1 MRVRKDK
8 KPLQARDRLGLV
20 MDASELSEVTSVLF
34 MDLHVE
40 EPQAKQETLLYCTQ
54 THLGVYRDGKRVF
67 CLPLNEI
74 SEIHVQK
81 GIGCIWLEYT
91 EKSSEEPHMLARGLA
106 ERKNDAAEFVRTV
119 KKMLRA
125 CDGTPASEGQK
136 KSESPPRIS
145 KKGALLRLARMSR
158 PEWKYLLISVV
169 FFALTT
175 AIGLLIPYLN
185 RVLIDDYIKGDSF
198 GSHPKTAFL
207 WGFLAVVASIFVANL
222 LQRLISMI
230 RGYFLSVAGT
240 RLIVRLR
247 DTVFRKIQ
255 ELSISVISK
264 QTSGELMKRVNGDTM
279 HIKQFIVGQLPSL
292 LEQTLLLLSVVI
304 VLLVKSWK
312 LALLVLLPAPLIMMA
327 FVSFWRWMRRL
338 SRQIRDLNA
347 KENAILHDIFS
358 GIRVVKSYG
367 MEEREEARYVKAASA
382 EKTAQLRQERIWAV
396 LMPLLNFL
404 MGLGEYV
411 LLFFVG
417 REIVNEGS
425 MTIGE
430 LAQLSAYAAMIY
442 SPLATLLR
450 APRMFVHMLTALSA
464 IFELLDHPT
473 DVSDLPD
480 AKHLPQIRGEIVL
493 DHVSFGY
500 DSAEEVLRDISLRIE
515 PGEFI
520 GLVGRSGVG
529 KSTLI
534 NLIMRMYDVDDGA
547 ILIDGTDVRQI
558 DQESL
563 RSQMGVVLQENF
575 LFSGTLW
582 QNLTYAK
589 PDATRDEVIG
599 AAKAAGVHEFVLHLP
614 DGYQTVI
621 GEKGYT
627 LSGGERQRVAI
638 ARALLHNPRILILDE
653 ATSALDTETEKQ
665 IQDALAILTKGR
677 TTIAIAH
684 RLSTLRNA
692 TRLVVLDK
700 GRIAEVGSHD
710 QLMEQKGIYH
720 GLVMAQRE
728 MSQIN

>member
-1 MRVRKDK
+1 MRSRRHK
-8 KPLQARDRLGLV
+8 KPLSAEERLGRVLPEA
-20 MDASELSEVTSVLF
+20 DLSEVQSILYT
-34 MDLHVE
+34 DLAID
-40 EPQAKQETLLYCTQ
+40 EPNGKQETLLYCTQ
-54 THLGVYRDGKRVF
+54 GHLGVCRNGEKAEL
-67 CLPLNEI
+67 LPLSEI
-74 SEIHVQK
+74 SELRLQQGV
-81 GIGCIWLEYT
+81 GCISIEYT
-91 EKSSEEPHMLARGLA
+91 DKESREPMLLARGTA
-106 ERKNDAAEFVRTV
+106 ERKNDAAEFVKAMNKKLRTQEISS
-119 KKMLRA
+119 
-125 CDGTPASEGQK
+125 PAQDAKGEK
-136 KSESPPRIS
+136 PPRLS
-145 KKGALLRLARMSR
+145 KKRALIRLAQMSR
-158 PEWKYLLISVV
+158 PEWKFLWISVL
-169 FFALTT
+169 FFAMTT

-185 RVLIDDYIKGDSF
+185 RVLIDDYIQNDSI
-198 GSHPKTAFL
+198 GGHPISSFL
-207 WGFLAVVASIFVANL
+207 WGFLGVVASIFIFNL
-222 LQRLISMI
+222 LQRLISML
-230 RGYFLSVAGT
+230 RGYFLSVAGN

-255 ELSISVISK
+255 ELSISAISS
-264 QTSGELMKRVNGDTM
+264 QTSGELMKRVDGDSM
-279 HIKQFIVGQLPSL
+279 HIKNFITGQLPSL
-292 LEQTLLLLSVVI
+292 LEQSLLLLSVVV
-304 VLLVKSWK
+304 VLLFKNWR
-312 LALLVLLPAPLIMMA
+312 LALIVLLPAPLIMLA
-327 FVSFWRWMRRL
+327 FRTFWRWMRRL

-367 MEEREEARYVKAASA
+367 MEEREEGRYIRAATS
-382 EKTAQLRQERIWAV
+382 EKLAQLRQERVWAF
-396 LMPLLNFL
+396 LMPMLQFL
-404 MGLGEYV
+404 MGLGEYA
-411 LLFFVG
+411 LLFFAG
-417 REIVNEGS
+417 WQIINEGS

-430 LAQLSAYAAMIY
+430 LSQLSAYAAMVY

-450 APRMFVHMLTALSA
+450 APRMFVHMLTSLSA
-464 IFELLDHPT
+464 IFELLDQPT
-473 DVSDLPD
+473 DVSDVQD
-480 AKHLPQIRGEIVL
+480 AKHLSDVKGEIVL

-500 DSAEEVLRDISLRIE
+500 ESAKEVLHDISLTIQ

-534 NLIMRMYDVDDGA
+534 NLIMRMYDVEEGA

-558 DQESL
+558 DQASL

-589 PDATRDEVIG
+589 PLATRDEVIG
-599 AAKAAGVHEFVLHLP
+599 AAKASGVHEFVLRLP

-638 ARALLHNPRILILDE
+638 ARALLHNPKILILDE

-692 TRLVVLDK
+692 TKLVVLDK
-700 GRIAEVGSHD
+700 GRIAEMGSHD
-710 QLMEQKGIYH
+710 ELMERKGIYH

-728 MSQIN
+728 MSQID